1 MTNVNKKLSQVSV
14 EKVLALSIMVYETF
28 GFVRS
33 NQGYYKELEDGTL
46 VKINDSKTELL
57 GFIDQ
62 DVEPSAEHIKL
73 ANEILE
79 KFNQKYMVKKLSGG
93 LTSFEKNVANA
104 FSTDK
109 LTSFDVAILASIP
122 NMNEVDKK
130 RQEVD
135 DIIEGVRFTSS
146 YFGAVRERYE
156 LVVKVVDCKYIQA
169 SGVYMITTLREQQDI
184 IKFWWRDQPDLSDII
199 EGRELM
205 IRGTVNRHEKGRFS
219 GAQETMMN
227 RVKILSN

>member
-1 MTNVNKKLSQVSV
+1 MTSVNYKLSQASV

-79 KFNQKYMVKKLSGG
+79 KFNQRYMVKKLSGG
-93 LTSFEKNVANA
+93 LTSFEENVNYH
-104 FSTDK
+104 FLQT
-109 LTSFDVAILASIP
+109 
-122 NMNEVDKK
+122 N
-130 RQEVD
+130 
-135 DIIEGVRFTSS
+135 
-146 YFGAVRERYE
+146 
-156 LVVKVVDCKYIQA
+156 
-169 SGVYMITTLREQQDI
+169 
-184 IKFWWRDQPDLSDII
+184 
-199 EGRELM
+199 
-205 IRGTVNRHEKGRFS
+205 
-219 GAQETMMN
+219 
-227 RVKILSN
+227 